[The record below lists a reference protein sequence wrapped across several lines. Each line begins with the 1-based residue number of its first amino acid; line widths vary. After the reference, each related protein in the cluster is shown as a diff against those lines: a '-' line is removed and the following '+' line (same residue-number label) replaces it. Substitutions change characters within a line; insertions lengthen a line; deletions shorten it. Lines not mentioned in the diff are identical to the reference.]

1 MIHPTAILQ
10 LGAQI
15 GAECEIGPYC
25 VLGPNVTLGDRCRL
39 HSHVVVDGHTKLGND
54 NEIFPFAAIGMKTQD
69 LKYRGGN
76 PRLEI
81 GDHNVFREGVTA
93 HCATNDGEAT
103 VIGSHNL
110 FIIHAHIAHDCIL
123 GNHIILSGYAGLA
136 GHCVVED
143 HAILAGYVAVHQ
155 FCRIGKYALI
165 GGCSKIVQD
174 VPPFMIVDGNPG
186 ETRTINKV
194 GLERAELSDE
204 AQTALRAAYK
214 IIFREG
220 LSTPNALAKVEAEL
234 PALPEVQ
241 HLVQF
246 IRASERGIC
255 K

>member
-1 MIHPTAILQ
+1 MVHPTAIIHP
-10 LGAQI
+10 GAQI

-25 VLGPNVTLGDRCRL
+25 VIGSNVTLGDRCHL
-39 HSHVVVDGHTKLGND
+39 HSHVVVDGHTKLGSD
-54 NEIFPFAAIGMKTQD
+54 NEIFPFAALGMKTQD
-69 LKYRGGN
+69 LKYQGGN

-81 GDHNVFREGVTA
+81 GDHNVFREGVTV

-174 VPPFMIVDGNPG
+174 VPPYMIVDGNPG

-194 GLERAELSDE
+194 GLERAGFSEE
-204 AQTALRAAYK
+204 AQSALRTAYK

-220 LSTPNALAKVEAEL
+220 LSTTNALEKVELDL
-234 PALPEVQ
+234 PALPEIK

-246 IRASERGIC
+246 IRASERGYC

>member
-1 MIHPTAILQ
+1 MIHPAAIIHPHAR
-10 LGAQI
+10 LGVD
-15 GAECEIGPYC
+15 CDIGPYC
-25 VLGPNVTLGDRCRL
+25 VIGEHVTFGDRCRL
-39 HSHVVVDGHTKLGND
+39 HSHVVIDGHTQVGSGN
-54 NEIFPFAAIGMKTQD
+54 EFFPFTAIGMKTQD
-69 LKYRGGN
+69 LKFKGGA

-81 GDHNVFREGVTA
+81 GDHNVFREGVTV
-93 HCATNDGEAT
+93 HCGTNDGEAT
-103 VIGSHNL
+103 VIGAHNL
-110 FIIHAHIAHDCIL
+110 FIIQAHVAHDCIL
-123 GNHIILSGYAGLA
+123 GNHIIMSGYAGLA

-155 FCRIGKYALI
+155 FCRIGKFSMI

-186 ETRTINKV
+186 ETRTINKI
-194 GLERAELSDE
+194 GLERAGFSEA

-234 PALPEVQ
+234 PPLPEVQ

-246 IRASERGIC
+246 IRHSPRGVC